1 LSTLLII
8 GSNGQLG
15 WELVRQS
22 RQMGVAF
29 HAVDFPDIDIADRE
43 SVRSCLESLPVKV
56 VVNAA
61 AYTAV
66 DRAESEPA
74 PAFAVNRDGP
84 ACLAE
89 LCAEKS
95 VALIHI
101 STDYVFNGSKNDA
114 YLETDAVD
122 PLGVYG
128 KSKAEG
134 DDEIRRRLDRHVIL
148 RTAWLYGI
156 HGQNFVK
163 TMLKLGREREIVR
176 VVADQRGCP
185 TYAADLAAAVLK
197 IAGQH
202 MSGNTMPWGTYHY
215 CGSGPT
221 TWHGFAQA
229 IFEVAQKHEPLK
241 VKEVTPITTAEYP
254 TAARRPANSI
264 LDCSKIEQH
273 FGIRPR
279 YWKDSLKEVIE
290 SLYGNNAGRAER

>member
-1 LSTLLII
+1 MSTLLII

-22 RQMGVAF
+22 RELGVEF
-29 HAVDFPDIDIADRE
+29 QGLDFPDIDIADAA
-43 SVRSCLESLPVKV
+43 SVRSCLEPLRVKV

-74 PAFAVNRDGP
+74 AAFAVNRDG
-84 ACLAE
+84 AANLADFCSE
-89 LCAEKS
+89 HSAN
-95 VALIHI
+95 LIHI
-101 STDYVFNGSKNDA
+101 STDYVFNGFKTDA
-114 YLETDAVD
+114 YFETDSVD
-122 PLGVYG
+122 PMGVYG

-134 DDEIRRRLDRHVIL
+134 DGEIRRRLDRHVIL

-176 VVADQRGCP
+176 VVADQWGCP
-185 TYAADLAAAVLK
+185 TYAADLAGAVLR

-202 MSGNTMPWGTYHY
+202 LNGSIMPWGTFHY
-215 CGSGPT
+215 CGGGST

-229 IFEVAQKHEPLK
+229 IFELARPYEPLM
-241 VKEVTPITTAEYP
+241 VKGVTPITTAEFP
-254 TAARRPANSI
+254 TPARRPANSV
-264 LDCSKIEQH
+264 LDCSKIEHH
-273 FGIRPR
+273 FGIRSR
-279 YWKDSLKEVIE
+279 SWKDSLKEMIE
-290 SLYGNNAGRAER
+290 LLYRK